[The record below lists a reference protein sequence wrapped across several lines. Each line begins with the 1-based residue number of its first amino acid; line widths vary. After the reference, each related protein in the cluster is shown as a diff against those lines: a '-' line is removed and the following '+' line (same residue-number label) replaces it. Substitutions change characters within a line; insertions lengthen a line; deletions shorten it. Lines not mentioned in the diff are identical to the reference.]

1 MRGIVPGRVNGR
13 VLRRSALALAAL
25 LFAGAALAG
34 PHGAGPHGGGPH
46 GGPDPARML
55 AHMSAELDLSA
66 EQREA
71 VRQALESRRDE
82 IRTLHEQLRA
92 NHRELRN
99 LDPDDPNHQTLA
111 NTLAQRQGE
120 LTSRMA
126 LLRSETHADI
136 MAALDEDQQ
145 ARLTE
150 MRADRMARM
159 HQRRQQ
165 LQQRQ
170 HQWPSA
176 PGGAGAGE
184 GRGTGPEANDSGA
197 KEDDVL

>member
-1 MRGIVPGRVNGR
+1 MRGIMIGRVIG
-13 VLRRSALALAAL
+13 LAMRRNALALVAL

-34 PHGAGPHGGGPH
+34 PHGGGPH
-46 GGPDPARML
+46 GGPDPDRML

-66 EQREA
+66 EQQEA

-82 IRTLHEQLRA
+82 TRALHEQLRA
-92 NHRELRN
+92 NHHELRN
-99 LDPDDPNHQTLA
+99 LDPADPNYQTLA
-111 NTLAQRQGE
+111 DTLAQRQGE

-145 ARLTE
+145 SRLTE
-150 MRADRMARM
+150 MRAERMARM
-159 HQRRQQ
+159 GQRRQKM
-165 LQQRQ
+165 QQRL
-170 HQWPSA
+170 HHGPSA

-184 GRGTGPEANDSGA
+184 GRGAGPEANDSGA

>member
-1 MRGIVPGRVNGR
+1 MKGIMIGRVIG
-13 VLRRSALALAAL
+13 LAMRRNALALLAL

-34 PHGAGPHGGGPH
+34 PHGGGPH
-46 GGPDPARML
+46 GGPDPDRML

-66 EQREA
+66 EQQEA

-82 IRTLHEQLRA
+82 IRALHEQLRA
-92 NHRELRN
+92 NHHELRN
-99 LDPDDPNHQTLA
+99 LDPADPNYQTLA
-111 NTLAQRQGE
+111 DSLAQRQGE

-145 ARLTE
+145 SRLTE
-150 MRADRMARM
+150 MRAERMARM
-159 HQRRQQ
+159 GQRRQKM
-165 LQQRQ
+165 QQRL
-170 HQWPSA
+170 HHGPSA
-176 PGGAGAGE
+176 PGGTGAGE
-184 GRGTGPEANDSGA
+184 GRGAGPEANDSGA

>member
-1 MRGIVPGRVNGR
+1 MRGIVPGRVTGR
-13 VLRRSALALAAL
+13 ALRRNALALVAL
-25 LFAGAALAG
+25 FFAGAAL
-34 PHGAGPHGGGPH
+34 AGPHGGGPH

-55 AHMSAELDLSA
+55 AHMSAELDLGA

-71 VRQALESRRDE
+71 VRQALESRRDQ
-82 IRTLHEQLRA
+82 IHTLHEQLRA

-99 LDPDDPNHQTLA
+99 LDPADPNYQTLA

-159 HQRRQQ
+159 DQRRHK

-170 HQWPSA
+170 HQRPSA
-176 PGGAGAGE
+176 PGSAGAGE
-184 GRGTGPEANDSGA
+184 GRGAGPEANDSGA